1 MERLKTLNAITKHK
15 NVIGIFQGLN
25 VTETAADSEF
35 SSMQNLC
42 ADEYPAA
49 SARMPRGDIIKTL
62 EDPHGMYFK
71 NGLLLIDGT
80 KLYYKDELIAEDLED
95 SKKLLC
101 GMGAYVL
108 IYPDKRIFNTS
119 TKELTYI
126 EYAFTQSSEA
136 TIAPT
141 YDAST
146 YTKISCTGI
155 GKGFSK
161 GDGVTIEGI
170 TVKGRNDEDVL
181 NGSKIIQAAED
192 DHIVII
198 GQIAES
204 TTQAAGIKV
213 KRTAPDLDYMC
224 ESDNRIYGCNS
235 AKHEIYACKLGDP
248 KNWNCF
254 EGTSQDSYA
263 ATVGS
268 DGDFT
273 GAISYMGYVL
283 FFKEESIIK
292 LYGTKP
298 SNIQINTYP
307 YRGVAKDCSRSLCVV
322 NETLYYASN
331 DAIMRYDG
339 AVPES
344 ISDKLGKLD
353 ITRGVAEHHAGK
365 YYINIQDDY
374 AADRLLVY
382 DTRYQMWYEE
392 KDNHIMYA
400 DHGENMLYYI
410 NVKNELHTISQAS
423 GTERV
428 EWFGESA
435 VQLEGDMNRKRIAK
449 LQLMVQ
455 TEPDTL
461 FEVFVSYDGSPLWE
475 RVYTK
480 KENALCSDLISIR
493 PKKCSYFKYK
503 IKGIGSFKLLGVAK
517 FTQIAGP
524 R

>member
-1 MERLKTLNAITKHK
+1 MERLQTLSQITKQK

-35 SSMQNLC
+35 ASMKNLC

-49 SARMPRGDIIKTL
+49 SARSARGNIIRTL
-62 EDPHGMYFK
+62 EKPNGMYFK
-71 NGLLLIDGT
+71 NGMLLVDGT
-80 KLYYKDELIAEDLED
+80 KLYYKDELITEDLED
-95 SKKLLC
+95 GKKQLC
-101 GMGAYVL
+101 GMGAYIV
-108 IYPDKRIFNTS
+108 IYPDKKVFNTS
-119 TKELTYI
+119 TKELTDI
-126 EYAFTQSSEA
+126 EYTFTQSSEA
-136 TIAPT
+136 SIAPT

-155 GKGFSK
+155 GKGFSQ
-161 GDGVTIEGI
+161 GDGVTIDGV

-181 NGSKIIQAAED
+181 NGSKIIQSAED
-192 DHIVII
+192 DYIVII
-198 GQIAES
+198 GQITES
-204 TTQAAGIKV
+204 TTQTEGITV
-213 KRTAPDLDYMC
+213 KRTAPELDFIC
-224 ESDNRIYGCNS
+224 ESDNRLYGCNS
-235 AKHEIYACKLGDP
+235 DKHEIYACKLGDP

-263 ATVGS
+263 ASIGS

-283 FFKEESIIK
+283 FFKEECIIK

-307 YRGVAKDCSRSLCVV
+307 YRGVAKNCGSSLCVV

-344 ISDKLGKLD
+344 VSDKLGRLN
-353 ITRGVAEHHAGK
+353 IERAAAEHFAGK
-365 YYINIQDDY
+365 YYVSLKESEGEE
-374 AADRLLVY
+374 RLLVY
-382 DTRYQMWYEE
+382 DTRYQMWHEE
-392 KDNHIMYA
+392 KDSHFEYA
-400 DHGENMLYYI
+400 DHGDNELYYI
-410 NVKNELHTISQAS
+410 DEKSSLRTISSSA
-423 GTERV
+423 GDELV
-428 EWFGESA
+428 EWYGESA
-435 VQLEGDMNRKRIAK
+435 AQVEGDMNRKRIAK

-455 TEPDTL
+455 MQPDTL

-480 KENALCSDLISIR
+480 KETARCSELISIK
-493 PKKCSYFKYK
+493 PKKCNYFRYK
-503 IKGIGSFKLLGVAK
+503 IKGIGAFKLLGIAK
-517 FTQIAGP
+517 ITQIVGP